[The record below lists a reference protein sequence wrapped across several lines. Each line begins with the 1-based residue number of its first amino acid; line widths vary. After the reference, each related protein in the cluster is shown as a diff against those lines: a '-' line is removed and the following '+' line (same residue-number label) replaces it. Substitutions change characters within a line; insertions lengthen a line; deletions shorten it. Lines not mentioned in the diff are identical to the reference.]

1 MIISCSR
8 RTDIP
13 AFYSDW
19 FFNRIREGFVLV
31 RNPMNSKQVRNV
43 SLAPQDVDCIVFW
56 TKDPAPL
63 LDRLHLL
70 KAYNYYFQ
78 FTLTPYD
85 KDIEP
90 NLPPKTEI
98 INTFMKL
105 SDKIGKKRIIWRYDP
120 ILLSQRGDIEYHI
133 EHFEWL
139 AKRLSSHTEKCIIS
153 FIDMYRHLQGNIADL
168 AIRSPEESEMR
179 VLAEK
184 IAAIANANNI
194 KVETCAEKVELA
206 DLGIQHGK
214 CIDDG
219 LISELTGTKLNIAK
233 DKYQRELCG
242 CVVSVDIGEYNTCRH
257 RCRYCYANSNP
268 KTVEI
273 KLSLHNDQSAL
284 LIGEANDM
292 PKNTQRNNKSFS
304 KNRQNCLIERI

>member
-1 MIISCSR
+1 
-8 RTDIP
+8 
-13 AFYSDW
+13 
-19 FFNRIREGFVLV
+19 
-31 RNPMNSKQVRNV
+31 MNSKQVRNV
-43 SLAPQDVDCIVFW
+43 SLVAPDVDCIVFW
-56 TKDPAPL
+56 TKNPKPM

-70 KAYNYYFQ
+70 QAYNYYFQ

-98 INTFMKL
+98 VDSFLKL
-105 SDKIGKKRIIWRYDP
+105 SDKVGKKRVIWRYDP

-153 FIDMYRHLQGNIADL
+153 FMDMYRHLQGNIADL

-194 KVETCAEKVELA
+194 KVETCAEEAEL
-206 DLGIQHGK
+206 DNLGIEHGK
-214 CIDDG
+214 CIDDR

-242 CVVSVDIGEYNTCRH
+242 CVASVDIGEYNTCRH
-257 RCRYCYANSNP
+257 SCSYCYANVSLKKMDQNQ
-268 KTVEI
+268 
-273 KLSLHNDQSAL
+273 SLHNMQSPL
-284 LIGEANDM
+284 LIGEIDDSQ
-292 PKNTQRNNKSFS
+292 KIVEK
-304 KNRQNCLIERI
+304 